1 MSSAGPA
8 PYVEGP
14 RHAVVTP
21 QDHGA
26 VLSIAAWF
34 LMVTMILT
42 ASLRFSIRFLTSH
55 IPGWDD
61 AALLVALIFGI
72 MEVIAVS
79 VSVNLG
85 LGKRGSLLPDEQ
97 REDVSKCLYGATLLY
112 IFTLT
117 LSKVSVAIL
126 INRLATLKRHVLAI
140 KAMMVLV
147 VVWTVAASLGV
158 AFRCGPET
166 PWKVLAP
173 TCNSTMA
180 SWAVLG
186 TVDMLIDGILM
197 ILPTWIV
204 WDLQMSRDKK
214 ITVASAFAFQILP
227 IVAQLVRLMYLS
239 QMHHSHDRTY
249 DAIFY
254 VTATQCHMSLS
265 LISCSVPALKPFMDV
280 AATGFMGATINLS
293 RSHLGSSQPRSSG
306 YAMRSLSKRN
316 YVRAQSAGTD
326 CASAQHMANSLTK
339 SCPTKNRTM
348 VLAAQVNGYDGDPDS
363 IERSVEVE
371 VQYSDESDE
380 ARLYPSERF
389 KTPSDAVSTETS
401 QQDAD
406 DLCRN
411 AGSSAVSTA

>member
-1 MSSAGPA
+1 MSSVGAA

-21 QDHGA
+21 EDHGA

-42 ASLRFSIRFLTSH
+42 ASLRFSVRFLTSH

-61 AALLVALIFGI
+61 AALLMALISGV
-72 MEVIAVS
+72 MEVITIS

-85 LGKRGSLLPDEQ
+85 LGKRAFLLLDDQ
-97 REDVSKCLYGATLLY
+97 RESVSKYLYGATLLY

-126 INRLATLKRHVLAI
+126 ICRLATLKQHMIAI

-147 VVWTVAASLGV
+147 VVWTVAAVFGV
-158 AFRCGPET
+158 AFRCGRET
-166 PWKVLAP
+166 PLKILAP
-173 TCNSTMA
+173 TCNSSMA
-180 SWAVLG
+180 SWAILG
-186 TVDMLIDGILM
+186 TVDMVIDGILM

-214 ITVASAFAFQILP
+214 ITVVSAFAFQIFP

-239 QMHHSHDRTY
+239 KAHQSHDRTY

-265 LISCSVPALKPFMDV
+265 LISCSVPALKPFMDA
-280 AATGFMGATINLS
+280 AATGFLGATTDLS
-293 RSHLGSSQPRSSG
+293 RSHLGSSHPNSSG
-306 YAMRSLSKRN
+306 YAMRFLSKRT
-316 YVRAQSAGTD
+316 YSCAQSAGTD
-326 CASAQHMANSLTK
+326 CASAQHMANSLNK
-339 SCPTKNRTM
+339 GCPTKNRTM
-348 VLAAQVNGYDGDPDS
+348 VLAAQMDTYEGDPGS
-363 IERSVEVE
+363 IERSVEVQ

-380 ARLYPSERF
+380 ARLYQSERSMR
-389 KTPSDAVSTETS
+389 TSSDAVSVETS
-401 QQDAD
+401 HQHAD
-406 DLCRN
+406 EVGDKC
-411 AGSSAVSTA
+411 